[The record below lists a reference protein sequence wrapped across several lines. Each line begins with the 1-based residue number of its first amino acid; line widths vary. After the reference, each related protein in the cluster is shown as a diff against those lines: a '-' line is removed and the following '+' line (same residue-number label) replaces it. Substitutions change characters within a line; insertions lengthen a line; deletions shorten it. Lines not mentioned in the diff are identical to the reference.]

1 MEVGGCA
8 NARAVELVNLP
19 QLKKVVFDSGSFIRG
34 LRCQIADVPV
44 LESVHVGGNCFEM
57 AGSFVLENA
66 PFLKSLTLLS
76 DCFGQCEELCLAHFK
91 ALEAVHLGEN
101 AFANVEVFVVDAL
114 PKLKRLVMEEGSCR
128 GVAGDE
134 HMQVVKLKSESGRR
148 R

>member
-1 MEVGGCA
+1 
-8 NARAVELVNLP
+8 
-19 QLKKVVFDSGSFIRG
+19 
-34 LRCQIADVPV
+34 
-44 LESVHVGGNCFEM
+44 M

-66 PFLKSLTLLS
+66 PSLKSLTLLS

-91 ALEAVHLGEN
+91 ALETVHLGEN